1 MVIWVQVKTTVEL
14 PAELLRQI
22 KAEAALQ
29 GRSFKALLIEALQ
42 TTLRAKR
49 SSRHGWR
56 GVFGRATKAQV
67 ADVDRRIADLE
78 RIDLEDW
85 K

>member
-1 MVIWVQVKTTVEL
+1 MVNMGMKTTVEL
-14 PAELLRQI
+14 PAELLRRV

-29 GRSFKALLIEALQ
+29 GRSFKDLLIEALRDK
-42 TTLRAKR
+42 LRAR
-49 SSRHGWR
+49 QDSQRGWR
-56 GVFGRATKAQV
+56 ALFGRATTAQV
-67 ADVDRRIADLE
+67 AEVDRRIAQTE

>member
-1 MVIWVQVKTTVEL
+1 MVNMGMKTTVEL
-14 PAELLRQI
+14 PAELLRRV

-29 GRSFKALLIEALQ
+29 GRSFKDLLIEALRDK
-42 TTLRAKR
+42 LRVQR
-49 SSRHGWR
+49 GRQRGWR
-56 GVFGRATKAQV
+56 ALFGRATKAQV
-67 ADVDRRIADLE
+67 AEVDRRIAQTE